1 MAKNALALEISDDK
15 VAFSGMIL
23 TKVILDTVLK
33 IMRQEVDAGRN
44 PFCNV

>member
-1 MAKNALALEISDDK
+1 MSKNAITLEISDGK

-23 TKVILDTVLK
+23 TKVILDTVSK

-44 PFCNV
+44 PFCNF